1 MSTMRFSAQHGS
13 GQQQRPSP
21 PPPLLGRADERRALD
36 ELIGSVR
43 EGLSGA
49 LVLVGEAGIG
59 KSRLLAHAADASRD
73 LRTAEVTGVEAEA
86 QLGFAALHRLLR
98 PFLDR
103 LEQLPGPQR
112 DVLGSAFG
120 LRAGPPADRFL
131 TGLATLT
138 LLSEAARSRPLICLV
153 DDAHWLDRESLE
165 VLAFVGRRLHAD
177 GVGLVICA
185 RDGGTGASS
194 LDGLP
199 TLRLTGLS
207 EPDAFRLL
215 ATTPAGR
222 LGRHDFARIVAETAG
237 NPLALIELATELPGG
252 ALPLTPLPVGPQLES
267 HFLRQVRALPED
279 TRTLLLV
286 ASVAPADD
294 PAVLWRAA
302 AALGLSPQ
310 AMDPAVAGGVLLRGR
325 HPEFRHPL
333 IRSAV
338 HTGADPV
345 QRRRVHRA
353 LAGSTDPDS
362 SPDRRAWHLAEA
374 TVGLDEEVALEL
386 ERASERARG
395 RGGYSAQAGFLTRA
409 AELTPDPSDR
419 ARRYSVAAQAH
430 VVIGDAAM
438 ARTVLD
444 QAESGPGTPTTR
456 ATVQRLRA
464 AVEWLQGRART
475 VPSMLM
481 AAAADVV
488 AFDERLARD
497 MVFEALS
504 AGMLAREHIAGL
516 TLDGLA
522 RAALDMPWDPALPA
536 TLPDVVADAYCTRVA
551 EGYRAAVPKLRA
563 AVDALRTRELVE
575 TGLPIALMSYAASE
589 DLWDD
594 RGHRAVLERMAAAS
608 RAQGALHALSVV
620 VNGRAAAEVWAGRFA
635 AAEACYDE
643 VDEIC
648 RALGHLP
655 QGPSH
660 RVELLAWQ
668 GREEELRIGVDLSV
682 RVWGEQ
688 LGFAVVAGHAHYA
701 LTVLELGAGRY
712 QEALDRA
719 LLGYRSDVP
728 GQGNRLLPNVIEA
741 AVRVGDRATAA
752 AALARLTERATLS
765 GTPWALGV
773 SARSSA
779 LAAPD
784 ERAENLFEE
793 AVKHLGETDIG
804 TELARTHLLYGEWLR
819 RRKRRTD
826 ARAQLRTAHEMFTA
840 MGAAGFA
847 ERARVELAATGERAR
862 GRTDRADH
870 DLTPQERQVA
880 GLAAAGATNTEIATR
895 LFVTTSTVE
904 YHLNKVFRKL
914 GITSRRQ
921 LAALL
926 HDGGKGGVTPSAAG

>member
-1 MSTMRFSAQHGS
+1 MSAMRFSPHHGS
-13 GQQQRPSP
+13 DRPQRPATP
-21 PPPLLGRADERRALD
+21 QPLLGRTDERRALD
-36 ELIGSVR
+36 ELVEAVR

-49 LVLVGEAGIG
+49 VVLVGEAGIG

-73 LRTAEVTGVEAEA
+73 LQTTEVTGVEAEA
-86 QLGFAALHRLLR
+86 QLGFAALHRLLL

-120 LRAGPPADRFL
+120 LRTGPPADRFL

-153 DDAHWLDRESLE
+153 DDAQWLDRESLE
-165 VLAFVGRRLHAD
+165 VLAFVGRRVHAD

-185 RDGGTGASS
+185 RDGRTGASP

-199 TLRLTGLS
+199 TLHLTGLS
-207 EPDAFRLL
+207 DPDAFRLL
-215 ATTPAGR
+215 ADTPVGR
-222 LGRHDFARIVAETAG
+222 LGRQAFARIVAETAG
-237 NPLALIELATELPGG
+237 NPLALIELAGELPVG
-252 ALPLTPLPVGPQLES
+252 ALSLAPLPVGPRLES
-267 HFLRQVRALPED
+267 HFLRQVRAMPPE
-279 TRTLLLV
+279 TQTLLLV
-286 ASVAPADD
+286 ASLAPTDD

-302 AALGLSPQ
+302 AGLGLSTH
-310 AMDPAVAGGVLLRGR
+310 ALDPAVAGGVLLGDR
-325 HPEFRHPL
+325 HPAFRHPL

-338 HTGADPV
+338 HAGADPV

-353 LAGSTDPDS
+353 LAGSTDPDR

-386 ERASERARG
+386 EQASERARG
-395 RGGYSAQAGFLTRA
+395 RGGYAAQAGFLARA
-409 AELTPDPSDR
+409 AELSPDPSDR
-419 ARRYSVAAQAH
+419 ARRYCVAAQAH

-438 ARTVLD
+438 ARTALD

-464 AVEWLQGRART
+464 AIEWLQGRART
-475 VPSMLM
+475 VPAMLM

-497 MVFEALS
+497 MVFEALA

-522 RAALDMPWDPALPA
+522 RTALDMPWDTAVPP

-563 AVDALRTRELVE
+563 AVDALRTGELVE
-575 TGLPIALMSYAASE
+575 TGLPIALMSYAATE

-594 RGHRAVLERMAAAS
+594 RGYRAVLERMAAAS

-620 VNGRAAAEVWAGRFA
+620 VNGLAAAEVWAGRFA

-643 VDEIC
+643 SEEIG
-648 RALGHLP
+648 RALGHVP

-712 QEALDRA
+712 REALDRA
-719 LLGYRSDVP
+719 LPGYRSDVP
-728 GQGNRLLPNVIEA
+728 GQGSRLLPNVIEA
-741 AVRVGDRATAA
+741 AVRVGDLATAA
-752 AALARLTERATLS
+752 EALARLTERAELS
-765 GTPWALGV
+765 GTPWARGV
-773 SARSSA
+773 AARSSA
-779 LAAPD
+779 LTAPD
-784 ERAENLFEE
+784 ERAEDLYEQ
-793 AVKHLGETDIG
+793 AVKYLEDTDVG

-819 RRKRRTD
+819 RRRRRVD
-826 ARAQLRTAHEMFTA
+826 ARVQLRRAHEMFTG

-880 GLAAAGATNTEIATR
+880 GLAAAGATNTEIAAR

-904 YHLNKVFRKL
+904 YHLNKVFRRL

-926 HDGGKGGVTPSAAG
+926 HDEGRTG